1 MYGTRNGSEMCIFA
15 IVIVNLQ
22 NMFFMGMFS
31 IQ

>member
-1 MYGTRNGSEMCIFA
+1 MVLGMVVKCLYFV